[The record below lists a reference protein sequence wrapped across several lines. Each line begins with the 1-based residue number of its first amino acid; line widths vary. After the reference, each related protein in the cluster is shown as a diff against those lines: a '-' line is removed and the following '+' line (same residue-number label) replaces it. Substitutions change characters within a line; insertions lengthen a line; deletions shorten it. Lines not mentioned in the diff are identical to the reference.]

1 MNVPLPPDQSN
12 ASIRL
17 LPRTTAPVAVPPAEL
32 LHHDAFAD
40 AQPNTL
46 PKAVPTTT
54 RCYEETDAAV
64 DLDVT
69 LARTVPFAM
78 VKRALFLP
86 VRVRAERIEV
96 LVTTATDEGAFDEY
110 RMRASA
116 PVRPCMVSQE
126 KLLDTLEMVYQ
137 KSGMVVENLLE
148 DLPLS
153 SLAEQLAEK
162 TDLLESDDD
171 APVIQLVNTLIVQ
184 ALRDR
189 ASDIHIEPFETD
201 IIVRFRVDGM
211 LHEVLR
217 PPKPVQAPLMSRIKV
232 MAGLNIAEK
241 RLPQDG
247 AMRVRV
253 ARKDVDV
260 RVSVLPGHHGE
271 RLVMRL
277 LEKDR
282 NLTGLTDLGYTSKQN
297 AWMKNRMSVS
307 HGIVLVTGPTGSG
320 KSTTLY
326 AVLSEINTPEKNIIT
341 IEDPIEYSLVGVG
354 QIQVAPKIGLT
365 FASGLRSILR
375 QDPDIIMIGEIR
387 DLETAEIAIQA
398 SLTGHLVFSTLH
410 TNDSVGAVMRLVDMG
425 IEPFL
430 VGSSLEGVVA
440 QRLVRRLCEQCK
452 EVFSPPAP
460 ILKPFQNQKN
470 GQGKGRVVLPEDA
483 VFFRPIGCEKCMG
496 TGYRGRTAVFEM
508 LSMGDKIR
516 ELIDQRGSDQQ
527 LRQAAR
533 DEGMISLREAG
544 VMKAAAGVTSLEEV
558 FRVTQEQLFQSSQDV
573 S

>member
-1 MNVPLPPDQSN
+1 MSLPSAESPRSTDLPHRAVEPDF
-12 ASIRL
+12 
-17 LPRTTAPVAVPPAEL
+17 LP
-32 LHHDAFAD
+32 
-40 AQPNTL
+40 
-46 PKAVPTTT
+46 
-54 RCYEETDAAV
+54 
-64 DLDVT
+64 DLDAT
-69 LARTVPFAM
+69 LARTVPFSM

-86 VRVRAERIEV
+86 IRKVDGRIEV
-96 LVTTATDEGAFDEY
+96 LVTTATDDGSFDEY
-110 RMRASA
+110 RMRADA
-116 PVRPCMVSQE
+116 PVRLLLVSQE
-126 KLLDTLEMVYQ
+126 KLLDTLQLVYQ

-162 TDLLESDDD
+162 PDLLESEDD
-171 APVIQLVNTLIVQ
+171 APVIQLVNSLIVQ

-189 ASDIHIEPFETD
+189 ASDIHIEPFEND

-211 LHEVLR
+211 LHVVLQ

-282 NLTGLTDLGYTSKQN
+282 NLTSLTDLGFTSGQ
-297 AWMKNRMSVS
+297 AEWMLNRMRAS
-307 HGIVLVTGPTGSG
+307 HGILLVTGPTGSG

-326 AVLSEINTPEKNIIT
+326 AALSAINTPEKNIIT

-354 QIQVAPKIGLT
+354 QIQVAPRIGLT

-375 QDPDIIMIGEIR
+375 QDPDVIMVGEIR

-410 TNDSVGAVMRLVDMG
+410 TNDSIGAVMRLVDMG

-430 VGSSLEGVVA
+430 VGSSLDGVVA
-440 QRLVRRLCEQCK
+440 QRLMRCLCEHCK
-452 EVFSPPAP
+452 ERFSPPS
-460 ILKPFQNQKN
+460 
-470 GQGKGRVVLPEDA
+470 RVVQTLRHETSGHATSGHETSGHATSGDKVSEAGAGIVFPEDA
-483 VFFRPIGCEKCMG
+483 RFYRPVGCEHCMG

-508 LSMGDKIR
+508 LTMGDKMR
-516 ELIDQRGSDQQ
+516 ELVDQRASDQQ
-527 LRQAAR
+527 LRHAAR
-533 DEGMISLREAG
+533 QEGMTCLRDAG
-544 VMKAAAGVTSLEEV
+544 LLKAASGVTSLEEV
-558 FRVTQEQLFQSSQDV
+558 FRVTQEQSMPTSQG
-573 S
+573 SI

>member
-1 MNVPLPPDQSN
+1 MSISLPSKNILRLKEMPRREMDQTPLQ
-12 ASIRL
+12 
-17 LPRTTAPVAVPPAEL
+17 TAPQAEPQAEPQVEPQAEPQAERDQDFL
-32 LHHDAFAD
+32 
-40 AQPNTL
+40 T
-46 PKAVPTTT
+46 
-54 RCYEETDAAV
+54 
-64 DLDVT
+64 DLDSE
-69 LARTVPFAM
+69 LARTVPFAIA
-78 VKRALFLP
+78 KRALFLP
-86 VRVRAERIEV
+86 VRIVAERIQV
-96 LVTTATDEGAFDEY
+96 LVTVATDEGAFDEY
-110 RMRASA
+110 RMDASA
-116 PVRPCMVSQE
+116 PVRPLLVSQE
-126 KLLDTLEMVYQ
+126 KLLDTLELVYQ
-137 KSGMVVENLLE
+137 KSDMVVENLLE

-162 TDLLESDDD
+162 TDLLESEDD
-171 APVIQLVNTLIVQ
+171 APIIQLVNSLIVQ

-189 ASDIHIEPFETD
+189 ASDIHIEPFEND

-211 LHEVLR
+211 LHVVLH

-282 NLTGLTDLGYTSKQN
+282 NLTGLTDLGFTAEQ
-297 AWMKNRMSVS
+297 AEWMLSRMGAS
-307 HGIVLVTGPTGSG
+307 HGILLVTGPTGSG

-326 AVLSEINTPEKNIIT
+326 AALSAINTPEKNIIT

-354 QIQVAPKIGLT
+354 QIQVAPRIGLT

-375 QDPDIIMIGEIR
+375 QDPDVIMVGEIR

-410 TNDSVGAVMRLVDMG
+410 TNDSIGAVVRLVDMG

-440 QRLVRRLCEQCK
+440 QRLVRRLCEHCRAR
-452 EVFSPPAP
+452 FSPPA
-460 ILKPFQNQKN
+460 
-470 GQGKGRVVLPEDA
+470 RVVQSLKYETSPSKEA
-483 VFFRPIGCEKCMG
+483 TFFRPVGCEHCMG

-508 LSMGDKIR
+508 LTMGNKIR
-516 ELIDQRGSDQQ
+516 ELVDQRASDHQ

-533 DEGMISLREAG
+533 EGGMTFLRDAG
-544 VMKAAAGVTSLEEV
+544 LLKAAAGLTSLEEV
-558 FRVTQEQLFQSSQDV
+558 FRVTQEQAFYSSQG
-573 S
+573 SI

>member
-1 MNVPLPPDQSN
+1 MAALSSAEEVPSQQR
-12 ASIRL
+12 ASRRDSEHISL
-17 LPRTTAPVAVPPAEL
+17 AE
-32 LHHDAFAD
+32 
-40 AQPNTL
+40 
-46 PKAVPTTT
+46 
-54 RCYEETDAAV
+54 
-64 DLDVT
+64 LDVT

-86 VRVRAERIEV
+86 VRMVEGRVEV
-96 LVTTATDEGAFDEY
+96 LVTTETDAAAFDEY
-110 RMRASA
+110 RMVAA
-116 PVRPCMVSQE
+116 LPVRPLRVAQE
-126 KLLDTLEMVYQ
+126 KLLDTLEQVYQ

-153 SLAEQLAEK
+153 SLAEHLAEK
-162 TDLLESDDD
+162 PDLLESEDD
-171 APVIQLVNTLIVQ
+171 APIIQLVNSLIVQ

-189 ASDIHIEPFETD
+189 ASDIHIEPFEND

-211 LHEVLR
+211 LHVVLH

-282 NLTGLTDLGYTSKQN
+282 NLTGLTDLGFTPEQ
-297 AWMKNRMSVS
+297 AEWMLSRMGAS
-307 HGIVLVTGPTGSG
+307 HGILLVTGPTGSG

-326 AVLSEINTPEKNIIT
+326 AALSEINTPEKNIIT
-341 IEDPIEYSLVGVG
+341 IEDPIEYSLAGVG
-354 QIQVAPKIGLT
+354 QIQVAPRIGLT

-375 QDPDIIMIGEIR
+375 QDPDVIMLGEVR

-410 TNDSVGAVMRLVDMG
+410 TNDSVGAVVRLVDMG

-430 VGSSLEGVVA
+430 VGSSLDGVVA
-440 QRLVRRLCEQCK
+440 QRLVRRLCEHCK
-452 EVFSPPAP
+452 ESYTPPSQVAQRNHTAVTFP
-460 ILKPFQNQKN
+460 K
-470 GQGKGRVVLPEDA
+470 DA
-483 VFFRPIGCEKCMG
+483 TFFRPVGCDQCMG

-508 LSMGDKIR
+508 LTISDRVR
-516 ELIDQRGSDQQ
+516 ELIDRRASDQQ
-527 LRQAAR
+527 LRHLAQE
-533 DEGMISLREAG
+533 EGMISLREAG
-544 VMKAAAGVTSLEEV
+544 LLKAAVGVTSLEEV
-558 FRVTQEQLFQSSQDV
+558 FRVTQEQAFSNQGLI
-573 S
+573 